1 MGTACQ
7 ALLECSGHGVCDAC
21 RQRCDCYEGFGGAL
35 KNGTIEPPRD
45 VAPDCSKRTCCEW
58 VNE

>member
-1 MGTACQ
+1 MDGEMAF
-7 ALLECSGHGVCDAC
+7 CSGHGVCDAC